1 MNVAIFTDN
10 DFDKINGV
18 TTTLTAALRYAPSS
32 LRLRVYTAATLAVDT
47 PEYLAVRSFG
57 MPIPFYS
64 DMRIYLPRLFE
75 FVARA
80 RADKIDV
87 IHLTTPGPIGL
98 AALFVGWRLRLPIV
112 GSFHT
117 DLAAYAATLSGSAWL
132 GSLMREY
139 MRWPYGKCVKILAPS
154 SHTRQLLIDAKAD
167 PAKVDL
173 WLRGVDTTLFSPA
186 KRSPALRD
194 SWHVSS
200 RRPALLYVGRIS
212 KEKQLLTLPA
222 VQDRLHALG
231 VEHRFV
237 IAGGGP
243 LLAELQGR
251 MPDAVFTGPL
261 SREMVSQ
268 VFASA
273 DLFVFPSRTDTA
285 GNVVLEAQASGL
297 PVVISG
303 TGGPRENMVAGR
315 TGLVCHSDDA
325 DEWASAIVGVL
336 RHQGRHDDMRVATR
350 QYALTR
356 RWELAM
362 QPLYR
367 TYMDACMRRAT
378 AVGST
383 PNSQLP
389 TPKQSQ
395 LAIPN
400 EL

>member
-1 MNVAIFTDN
+1 MGTEMNVAIFTDN

-18 TTTLTAALRYAPSS
+18 TTTLTAALRHAPAA

-57 MPIPFYS
+57 MPIPFYR
-64 DMRIYLPRLFE
+64 DMRMYLPRLFE

-80 RADKIDV
+80 EADRIDV

-98 AALFVGWRLRLPIV
+98 AALFVARRLRLPIV

-117 DLAAYAATLSGSAWL
+117 DLAAYTSTLSGSARL
-132 GSLMREY
+132 GSLMRKY
-139 MRWPYGKCVKILAPS
+139 MRWHYGKCVKILAPS
-154 SHTRQLLIDAKAD
+154 SHTRRLLIDAKAD
-167 PAKVDL
+167 PGKVDL
-173 WLRGVDTTLFSPA
+173 WVRGVDTGLFSPA
-186 KRSPALRD
+186 KRSQALRD
-194 SWHVSS
+194 SWHVSN
-200 RRPALLYVGRIS
+200 RRPALLYVGRVS
-212 KEKQLLTLPA
+212 KEKQLLMLPA

-237 IAGGGP
+237 FAGGGP
-243 LLAELQGR
+243 LLPELQRR

-261 SREMVSQ
+261 SRDAVAN

-273 DLFVFPSRTDTA
+273 DVFVFPSRTDTA

-303 TGGPRENMVAGR
+303 TGGPRENMVAGQ
-315 TGLVCHSDDA
+315 TGTVCHLDEP
-325 DEWASAIVGVL
+325 DEWASTLARIL
-336 RHQGRHDDMRVATR
+336 RDPVRQAEMRIAAR

-356 RWELAM
+356 TWEIAM

-367 TYMDACMRRAT
+367 TYLDAYMPGAAAT
-378 AVGST
+378 PSDAVHAPAHG
-383 PNSQLP
+383 
-389 TPKQSQ
+389 
-395 LAIPN
+395 I
-400 EL
+400 

>member
-1 MNVAIFTDN
+1 VNVAIFTDN

-18 TTTLTAALRYAPSS
+18 TTTLTAALRCAPSS

-57 MPIPFYS
+57 MPIPFYR
-64 DMRIYLPRLFE
+64 DMRMYVPRLFE

-98 AALFVGWRLRLPIV
+98 AALFVAWRLQLPIV

-117 DLAAYAATLSGSAWL
+117 DLAAYASTLSGSARL
-132 GSLMREY
+132 GSLMCEY
-139 MRWPYGKCVKILAPS
+139 LRWPYGKCVKILAPS
-154 SHTRQLLIDAKAD
+154 AHTRQLLIDAKAD
-167 PAKVDL
+167 PAKIDL
-173 WLRGVDTTLFSPA
+173 WMRGVDTSLFSPA
-186 KRSPALRD
+186 KRSQALRD

-200 RRPALLYVGRIS
+200 RRPSLLYVGRVS
-212 KEKQLLTLPA
+212 REKQLLTLPA
-222 VQDRLHALG
+222 VQALLYARG
-231 VEHRFV
+231 IQHRFV

-243 LLAELQGR
+243 LLAELRAR

-261 SREMVSQ
+261 SREAVAQ
-268 VFASA
+268 VFASS

-303 TGGPRENMVAGR
+303 TGGPRENMIAGQ
-315 TGLVCHSDDA
+315 TGSVCHREDAEEWTSAIAALIRDDA
-325 DEWASAIVGVL
+325 RQSAMGV
-336 RHQGRHDDMRVATR
+336 AAR
-350 QYALTR
+350 QYGLTR
-356 RWELAM
+356 TWELAM

-367 TYMDACMRRAT
+367 TYIEAYMRGAP
-378 AVGST
+378 AM
-383 PNSQLP
+383 L
-389 TPKQSQ
+389 
-395 LAIPN
+395 
-400 EL
+400 ELQVSGVD

>member
-18 TTTLTAALRYAPSS
+18 TTTLTAALRYAPSG
-32 LRLRVYTAATLAVDT
+32 LRLRVYTAATLRVET

-64 DMRIYLPRLFE
+64 DMRMYVPRLFE

-80 RADKIDV
+80 RADRIDV

-98 AALFVGWRLRLPIV
+98 AALFVAARLRVPIV

-117 DLAAYAATLSGSAWL
+117 DLAAYTTALSGSVWL
-132 GSLMREY
+132 GALMREY

-154 SHTRQLLIDAKAD
+154 SHTRRLLIDEAKAD
-167 PAKVDL
+167 PAKVEL
-173 WLRGVDTTLFSPA
+173 WPRGVDTTRFSPA
-186 KRSPALRD
+186 QRSQTLRD

-200 RRPALLYVGRIS
+200 RRPALLYVGRVS
-212 KEKQLLTLPA
+212 KEKQLLLLPA

-231 VEHRFV
+231 IEHRFV

-243 LLAELQGR
+243 LLPDLQAR
-251 MPDAVFTGPL
+251 MPEAVFTGPL
-261 SREMVSQ
+261 SREAVAEA
-268 VFASA
+268 FASS

-297 PVVISG
+297 PVMISG
-303 TGGPRENMVAGR
+303 SGGPRENMVAGC
-315 TGLVCHSDDA
+315 TGTVCHVDDPGA
-325 DEWASAIVGVL
+325 WARAIAAVVRDPEGYSAMSTAA
-336 RHQGRHDDMRVATR
+336 RE
-350 QYALTR
+350 YALTR
-356 RWELAM
+356 TWELAL

-367 TYMDACMRRAT
+367 AYQDACVRGAAAT
-378 AVGST
+378 PSALHVPAHG
-383 PNSQLP
+383 
-389 TPKQSQ
+389 
-395 LAIPN
+395 
-400 EL
+400 

>member
-18 TTTLTAALRYAPSS
+18 TTTLTAALRHAPASQ
-32 LRLRVYTAATLAVDT
+32 RLRVYTAATLAVDT
-47 PEYLAVRSFG
+47 PEYLAVRSLG
-57 MPIPFYS
+57 MPIPFYR
-64 DMRIYLPRLFE
+64 DMRMYLPRLFE

-80 RADKIDV
+80 KADRIDV

-98 AALFVGWRLRLPIV
+98 AALFVAWRLRLPIV

-117 DLAAYAATLSGSAWL
+117 DLAAYAATLSGSARL

-154 SHTRQLLIDAKAD
+154 GHTRRLLIDAKTD

-173 WLRGVDTTLFSPA
+173 WQRGVDTSLFSPA
-186 KRSPALRD
+186 RRSQALRD

-200 RRPALLYVGRIS
+200 RRPALLYVGRVS
-212 KEKQLLTLPA
+212 REKQLLTLPA

-231 VEHRFV
+231 IEHRFV

-243 LLAELQGR
+243 LLSELQKR
-251 MPDAVFTGPL
+251 MPDAIFTGPL
-261 SREMVSQ
+261 SRDAVAQ
-268 VFASA
+268 VFASS

-315 TGLVCHSDDA
+315 TGTVCHNNGA
-325 DEWASAIVGVL
+325 DEWASAIAAML
-336 RHQGRHDDMRVATR
+336 RNEVRQNEMRAAAR

-356 RWELAM
+356 TWELAM

-367 TYMDACMRRAT
+367 AYLEAHLRRAT
-378 AVGST
+378 AT
-383 PNSQLP
+383 PSDAVHA
-389 TPKQSQ
+389 T
-395 LAIPN
+395 AHGI
-400 EL
+400 

>member
-18 TTTLTAALRYAPSS
+18 TTTLTAALRHAPSS

-57 MPIPFYS
+57 MPIPFYR
-64 DMRIYLPRLFE
+64 DMRMYLPRLFE

-80 RADKIDV
+80 KADRIDV
-87 IHLTTPGPIGL
+87 IHLTTPGPVGL
-98 AALFVGWRLRLPIV
+98 SALFVAWRLRLPIV

-117 DLAAYAATLSGSAWL
+117 DLAAYAATLSGSARL

-154 SHTRQLLIDAKAD
+154 SHTRRLLIDAKAD

-186 KRSPALRD
+186 KRSQALRD

-212 KEKQLLTLPA
+212 KEKQLLTIPA
-222 VQDRLHALG
+222 AQDRLHALG

-243 LLAELQGR
+243 LLPELQAR

-261 SREMVSQ
+261 SRDAVAQ

-315 TGLVCHSDDA
+315 TGTVCYRDEP
-325 DEWASAIVGVL
+325 DEWASAIACVL
-336 RHQGRHDDMRVATR
+336 RDEARHSEMRLAAR

-356 RWELAM
+356 TWELAM

-367 TYMDACMRRAT
+367 TYLDAHMRCAT
-378 AVGST
+378 ARPSDAVQAAAHG
-383 PNSQLP
+383 
-389 TPKQSQ
+389 
-395 LAIPN
+395 I
-400 EL
+400 

>member
-32 LRLRVYTAATLAVDT
+32 LRLRVYTAGTLAVDT

-57 MPIPFYS
+57 MPIPFYR
-64 DMRIYLPRLFE
+64 DMRMYLPRLFE

-80 RADKIDV
+80 RADRIEV

-98 AALFVGWRLRLPIV
+98 AALFVAWRLRLPIV

-117 DLAAYAATLSGSAWL
+117 DLAAYATTLSGSTRL

-154 SHTRQLLIDAKAD
+154 SHTRGLLIGAKAD

-173 WLRGVDTTLFSPA
+173 WQRGVDAVLFSPA
-186 KRSPALRD
+186 KRSASLRD
-194 SWHVSS
+194 SWHVSN
-200 RRPALLYVGRIS
+200 RRPALLYVGRVS
-212 KEKQLLTLPA
+212 KEKQLLVLPA

-243 LLAELQGR
+243 LLPELQRR

-261 SREMVSQ
+261 SRQAVAN

-315 TGLVCHSDDA
+315 TGTVCHLEDP
-325 DEWASAIVGVL
+325 DEWSSAIAGVL
-336 RHQGRHDDMRVATR
+336 RDPARHAEMRIAAR

-356 RWELAM
+356 TWALAM

-367 TYMDACMRRAT
+367 AYRDAYMRSTAATPSDAVHAP
-378 AVGST
+378 AHG
-383 PNSQLP
+383 
-389 TPKQSQ
+389 
-395 LAIPN
+395 I
-400 EL
+400 

>member
-1 MNVAIFTDN
+1 LNVAIFTDN

-18 TTTLTAALRYAPSS
+18 TTTLTAALRYTPSS

-47 PEYLAVRSFG
+47 AEYLAVRSFG
-57 MPIPFYS
+57 MPIPFYR
-64 DMRIYLPRLFE
+64 DMRMYVPRLFE
-75 FVARA
+75 FVAQA

-98 AALFVGWRLRLPIV
+98 AALFVAWRLRLPIV

-117 DLAAYAATLSGSAWL
+117 DLAAYASTLSGSARR

-154 SHTRQLLIDAKAD
+154 AHTRQLLIDANAD
-167 PAKVDL
+167 PAKIDL
-173 WLRGVDTTLFSPA
+173 WVRGVDTSLFSPA
-186 KRSPALRD
+186 KRSQALRE

-200 RRPALLYVGRIS
+200 RRPALLYVGRVS
-212 KEKQLLTLPA
+212 REKQLLTLPA
-222 VQDRLHALG
+222 VQALLYARG
-231 VEHRFV
+231 IQHRFV

-243 LLAELQGR
+243 LLAELRAR

-261 SREMVSQ
+261 SREAVAQ
-268 VFASA
+268 VFASS

-303 TGGPRENMVAGR
+303 TGGPRENMIAGQ
-315 TGLVCHSDDA
+315 TGSVCHREDAEEWTSAIAALIRDDA
-325 DEWASAIVGVL
+325 RQSA
-336 RHQGRHDDMRVATR
+336 MRVAAR
-350 QYALTR
+350 RYGLTR
-356 RWELAM
+356 TWELAM

-367 TYMDACMRRAT
+367 TYVEAYMRGAPAT
-378 AVGST
+378 
-383 PNSQLP
+383 L
-389 TPKQSQ
+389 
-395 LAIPN
+395 
-400 EL
+400 ELQVSAGRIAAPPAGVD

>member
-18 TTTLTAALRYAPSS
+18 TTTLTAALRHVPSS
-32 LRLRVYTAATLAVDT
+32 LRLRIYTAATLPVDT
-47 PEYLAVRSFG
+47 PEYLAVRSIG
-57 MPIPFYS
+57 MPIPFYA
-64 DMRIYLPRLFE
+64 DMRLYVPRLLE

-80 RADKIDV
+80 RADRIDV

-98 AALFVGWRLRLPIV
+98 AALFVAWRLRLPIV

-117 DLAAYAATLSGSAWL
+117 DLAAYTATLSGSARL
-132 GSLMREY
+132 GSLMRQY
-139 MRWPYGKCVKILAPS
+139 MRWLYGRCIKILAPS
-154 SHTRQLLIDAKAD
+154 SHTRRLLIDAKAD

-173 WLRGVDTTLFSPA
+173 WRRGVDTALFSPTR
-186 KRSPALRD
+186 RSQALRD

-200 RRPALLYVGRIS
+200 RRPALLYVGRVS

-231 VEHRFV
+231 IEHRFV

-243 LLAELQGR
+243 LLSELQAR

-261 SREMVSQ
+261 SRDAVAQ

-303 TGGPRENMVAGR
+303 AGGPRENMLAGR
-315 TGLVCHSDDA
+315 TGTVCHRDDA
-325 DEWASAIVGVL
+325 DAWALAIASML
-336 RHQGRHDDMRVATR
+336 RDRARQAEMRVAAR

-356 RWELAM
+356 TWELAM

-367 TYMDACMRRAT
+367 TYQDVYMRTAAAMIRLPRLDAHVIR
-378 AVGST
+378 
-383 PNSQLP
+383 
-389 TPKQSQ
+389 
-395 LAIPN
+395 
-400 EL
+400 E

>member
-18 TTTLTAALRYAPSS
+18 TTTLTAALRCAPSS
-32 LRLRVYTAATLAVDT
+32 LRLRIYTAATLAADT

-57 MPIPFYS
+57 MPIPFYG
-64 DMRIYLPRLFE
+64 DMRMYVPRLFE
-75 FVARA
+75 FVAHA

-98 AALFVGWRLRLPIV
+98 AALFVAWRLRLPIV

-117 DLAAYAATLSGSAWL
+117 DLAAYAATLSGSARL

-173 WLRGVDTTLFSPA
+173 WLRGVDTALFSPA
-186 KRSPALRD
+186 KRSQALREN
-194 SWHVSS
+194 WHVSS

-212 KEKQLLTLPA
+212 KEKQLLLLPA

-243 LLAELQGR
+243 LLSELQGR

-261 SREMVSQ
+261 SREAVAQ

-315 TGLVCHSDDA
+315 TGVVCHSDDT
-325 DEWASAIVGVL
+325 DEWASATVGVL
-336 RHQGRHDDMRVATR
+336 HHQARHNEMRVAAR

-356 RWELAM
+356 TWELAM

-367 TYMDACMRRAT
+367 TYEAAHMRGAT
-378 AVGST
+378 AT
-383 PNSQLP
+383 PSDAVHA
-389 TPKQSQ
+389 T
-395 LAIPN
+395 AHGI
-400 EL
+400 

>member
-18 TTTLTAALRYAPSS
+18 TTTLTAALRCAPSS
-32 LRLRVYTAATLAVDT
+32 LRLRVYTAATLAVNT
-47 PEYLAVRSFG
+47 PEYLAIRSVG
-57 MPIPFYS
+57 MPIPFYR
-64 DMRIYLPRLFE
+64 DMRMYLPRFFE
-75 FVARA
+75 FVSRA
-80 RADKIDV
+80 RADRIEV

-98 AALFVGWRLRLPIV
+98 AALFVAWRLRLPIV

-117 DLAAYAATLSGSAWL
+117 DFAAYASALSGSTRL
-132 GSLMREY
+132 GSLMRRY
-139 MRWPYGKCVKILAPS
+139 LRWPYGKCVEILVPS
-154 SHTRQLLIDAKAD
+154 SHTRRLLIDGGAD
-167 PAKVDL
+167 PETVTL
-173 WLRGVDTTLFSPA
+173 WQRGVDAAMFSPA
-186 KRSPALRD
+186 KRSQALRD

-200 RRPALLYVGRIS
+200 RRPALLYVGRVS

-222 VQDRLHALG
+222 MQDRLHACG
-231 VEHRFV
+231 IEHRFV

-243 LLAELQGR
+243 LLPELQAR

-261 SREMVSQ
+261 SREAVAQ

-303 TGGPRENMVAGR
+303 TGGPRENIVAGR
-315 TGLVCHSDDA
+315 TGIVCLDD
-325 DEWASAIVGVL
+325 DPEDWASA
-336 RHQGRHDDMRVATR
+336 VATLIRDQARHSEMRTAAR

-356 RWELAM
+356 TWELAM

-367 TYMDACMRRAT
+367 AYVEAYMRGAAATPSRPARLPRLDAHVIR
-378 AVGST
+378 
-383 PNSQLP
+383 
-389 TPKQSQ
+389 
-395 LAIPN
+395 
-400 EL
+400 E